1 MLYWQNHGANLLSL
15 SLSLENASVVLRA
28 KEAFA
33 LWTNNVVPHM
43 PRTSRYTTGARIET
57 HFLDLL
63 EAIYQA
69 YYAPL
74 ESKSPFIVTAIN
86 KNDLVKYFLQIA
98 WENKLIKDKPYIEI
112 SEKIQEVGRILG
124 GWKNKV
130 NEKITHSKQS
140 MTR

>member
-1 MLYWQNHGANLLSL
+1 M
-15 SLSLENASVVLRA
+15 
-28 KEAFA
+28 
-33 LWTNNVVPHM
+33 WTNNIIPHM

-69 YYAPL
+69 YYAPI
-74 ESKSPFIVTAIN
+74 ENKSSLIVTAIN

-98 WENKLIKDKPYIEI
+98 WENKLIKDKPYAEL

-130 NEKITHSKQS
+130 NEKAAREKQS
-140 MTR
+140 PPR